1 METGSNG
8 SATKSGMVGGA
19 FQPTQWSLVLQAGG
33 GGGQS
38 LAALEKL
45 CRAYLPPV
53 YSFLRREGF
62 PVHEVEDLTQ
72 EFFRRLLAADSFAD
86 ADPVKG
92 RFRSWLI
99 GALKHF
105 LHTEW
110 RRGMRQKRGS
120 GVAPIS
126 LDAMEPAVREACEP
140 RETETPE
147 TAFDRRWAET
157 LVARTLA
164 RMQQEYVLA
173 GQESRYEALKCYLPG
188 GGNPAGYAETAVRL
202 SLTESAVKS
211 AVFKIRRRFGA
222 LLRHEVSQTVMHESD
237 VEDEM
242 RALLSALH

>member
-1 METGSNG
+1 MQTGSD
-8 SATKSGMVGGA
+8 STATKTGIGGGA
-19 FQPTQWSLVLQAGG
+19 FQPTQWSLVLRAGSS
-33 GGGQS
+33 GGQS

-62 PVHEVEDLTQ
+62 NTHEVEDLTQ

-105 LHTEW
+105 LHSEW

-126 LDAMEPAVREACEP
+126 LDALEPAVREACEP
-140 RETETPE
+140 RESETPE

-157 LVARTLA
+157 LVSRTLG
-164 RMQQEYVLA
+164 RMEQEYVLA
-173 GQESRYEALKCYLPG
+173 DQEQRFAALKCYLPG
-188 GGNPAGYAETAVRL
+188 GGSPAVYAETAARL

-222 LLRHEVSQTVMHESD
+222 LLRHEVAQTVVEESD

-242 RALLSALH
+242 RALLSALR